1 MHQDRAKFAAEAL
14 FFLNTTWLSCYHM
27 QTTVKR
33 DKQTVNYGTLGLQ
46 EILTK
51 KKLKTS
57 NATNQHPFYPV
68 MYCFIYGVTKIFSIV
83 ANSQIF

>member
-51 KKLKTS
+51 KKIENFKCYKPASILS
-57 NATNQHPFYPV
+57 SDVLFYLWRD
-68 MYCFIYGVTKIFSIV
+68 
-83 ANSQIF
+83 